1 MLSEKVFKS
10 GYDVTSKSKLA
21 GSEKNDCFVRAC
33 SNAFNVSYEQAHEFV
48 AERFE
53 RKMGKGTKMCNLRM
67 KDLQNE
73 VLEFQPEGQL
83 DLFSNNGGRKIKVRH
98 IGDTPKSGGRLFNKK
113 YTHTTVAYTVKTF
126 MEQFTIGTYILLVRE
141 HALVCKNGV
150 LIDNGDMQ
158 FGGYRRPVES
168 AFREKE
174 EVK

>member
-53 RKMGKGTKMCNLRM
+53 RKSGKGTKKCNLRM

-83 DLFSNNGGRKIKVRH
+83 SLFSDNGGKQIKVKH
-98 IGDTPKSGGRLFNKK
+98 IGDTPKVGGKLINKS
-113 YTHTTVAYTVKTF
+113 YTHKKVAYTVKTF
-126 MEQFTIGTYILLVRE
+126 MQRFKKGTYILLVNK
-141 HALVCKNGV
+141 HALVCKGGV
-150 LIDNGDMQ
+150 IYDNGNMQ
-158 FGGYRRPVES
+158 FSGYRRPVES
-168 AFREKE
+168 AFKIE
-174 EVK
+174 EELN

>member
-33 SNAFNVSYEQAHEFV
+33 SNAFDVSYEQAHEFV

-53 RKMGKGTKMCNLRM
+53 RKSGKGTKKCNLRM

-83 DLFSNNGGRKIKVRH
+83 SLFSDNGGKQIKVKH
-98 IGDTPKSGGRLFNKK
+98 IGDTPKVGGKLINKS
-113 YTHTTVAYTVKTF
+113 YTHKKVAYTVKTF
-126 MEQFTIGTYILLVRE
+126 MQRFKKGTYILLVNK
-141 HALVCKNGV
+141 HALVCKGGV
-150 LIDNGDMQ
+150 IYDNGNMQ
-158 FGGYRRPVES
+158 FSGYRRPVES
-168 AFREKE
+168 AFKIE
-174 EVK
+174 EVLN

>member
-33 SNAFNVSYEQAHEFV
+33 SNAFDVSYEQAHEFV

-53 RKMGKGTKMCNLRM
+53 RKSGKGTKKCNLKM

-83 DLFSNNGGRKIKVRH
+83 SLFSDNGGKQIKVKH
-98 IGDTPKSGGRLFNKK
+98 IGDTPKVGGKLINKS
-113 YTHTTVAYTVKTF
+113 YTHKKVAYTVKTF
-126 MEQFTIGTYILLVRE
+126 MQRFKKGTYILLVNK
-141 HALVCKNGV
+141 HALVCKGGV
-150 LIDNGDMQ
+150 IYDNGNMQ
-158 FGGYRRPVES
+158 FSGYRRPVES
-168 AFREKE
+168 AFKIE
-174 EVK
+174 EVLN

>member
-53 RKMGKGTKMCNLRM
+53 RKSGKGTKKCNLRM

-83 DLFSNNGGRKIKVRH
+83 SLFSDNGGKQIKVKH
-98 IGDTPKSGGRLFNKK
+98 IGDTPKVGGKLINKS
-113 YTHTTVAYTVKTF
+113 YTHKKVAYTVKTF
-126 MEQFTIGTYILLVRE
+126 MQRFKKGTYILLVNK
-141 HALVCKNGV
+141 HALVCKGGV
-150 LIDNGDMQ
+150 IYDNGNMQ
-158 FGGYRRPVES
+158 FSGYRRPVES
-168 AFREKE
+168 AFKIE
-174 EVK
+174 EVLN

>member
-10 GYDVTSKSKLA
+10 GYDVTKKSKLA
-21 GSEKNDCFVRAC
+21 GQEKNDCFVRAC
-33 SNAFNVSYEQAHEFV
+33 SNAFGISYEQSHSCVTDTFN
-48 AERFE
+48 
-53 RKMGKGTKMCNLRM
+53 RKKGKGTKRV
-67 KDLQNE
+67 KVKFKE
-73 VLEFQPEGQL
+73 LEKEIFNFQPEGQL
-83 DLFSNNGGRKIKVRH
+83 DLFSVNGGKQIKVKH

-113 YTHTTVAYTVKTF
+113 YTHKKVAYTVKTF
-126 MEQFTIGTYILLVRE
+126 MESFKTGTYILLVRE

-168 AFREKE
+168 AFRVKE

>member
-21 GSEKNDCFVRAC
+21 GNEKNDCFVRAC
-33 SNAFNVSYEQAHEFV
+33 SNAFDVSYEPAHEFV
-48 AERFE
+48 AAKFD
-53 RKMGKGTKMCNLRM
+53 RKNGKGTKRCNVTL
-67 KDLQNE
+67 KELQNK
-73 VLEFQPEGQL
+73 VLDFQPEGQL

-113 YTHTTVAYTVKTF
+113 YTHKKVAYTVKTF
-126 MEQFTIGTYILLVRE
+126 MESFKTGTYILLVRE

-168 AFREKE
+168 AFLVKE